1 MSRARLSLA
10 ILCACFGA
18 CLAAGSACR
27 ADNYALL
34 IGIDQYQQSDAVN
47 GLAGASND
55 AKGLAQTLEQVSGFP
70 ADHVR
75 VLTSDADPRPTGA
88 NITFELDQLSGRAKP
103 GDLVF
108 VLFSG
113 HGIEMDGK
121 TYLVPWDADARTE
134 STLKRTSLPE
144 EDVRGQLAQIS
155 ARGLIL
161 AFDMCRSDPRK
172 GSKTVQQDNLMGR
185 QAKDLVVTPVSAA
198 GDAPGP
204 RAVVTLFSC
213 SEGERSWEW
222 RDKERGFFSYF
233 LEQGLRH
240 DAADAKGVVRVSSL
254 VTYLEK
260 SVSDAVRREQG
271 HDQRPYSIVEGTGAQ
286 DLVLAQDRPGG
297 ARNGAQ
303 VAVLT
308 PVTTGDALKGRFD
321 AALQQGRALIKSHQ
335 WDAAQAKYA
344 AALELQP
351 SSARAAAG
359 LGQADLG
366 LKRYDEAERQFR
378 QALQLDPNLA
388 VAVRGLAEIAFNRHD
403 NAEAERLIRQAVT
416 LDPNDADSVTDLGM
430 LTMTVKHD
438 PAGAERLFRQ
448 ARSLDPTESDAQ
460 VGLGL
465 IALNRGDAAGAEAL
479 LRQALKTDPKSAMA
493 YEGLGLLAEK
503 NKQGAQAENDLK
515 QAIALDPSLAE
526 AVCELAGLELTVNK
540 DPAEAERLFRKAM
553 TLDATSA
560 LPLIGLAA
568 VYFTKQDFDEA
579 QRLAQSGH
587 DLDPKDPNGFEML
600 GLLAMNR
607 RDFVTASDML
617 RQSIAL
623 DDTKGEYHAWY
634 ATCLLLQGD
643 QAGARVEAKKAIA
656 LGDKGP
662 YDVYTSLGL
671 KP

>member
-1 MSRARLSLA
+1 MPRTRFPLA
-10 ILCACFGA
+10 VLFACFAA
-18 CLAAGSACR
+18 CLLNGPVCR

-34 IGIDQYQQSDAVN
+34 IGIDEYQQSDAVN

-75 VLTSDADPRPTGA
+75 VLTSDTDPRPTGA

-121 TYLVPWDADARTE
+121 TYLVPWDADARTQ

-144 EDVRGQLAQIS
+144 DDIRAQLAQIS

-172 GSKTVQQDNLMGR
+172 GSKAVQHDNLMGR
-185 QAKDLVVTPVSAA
+185 QAKDLVITPVSA
-198 GDAPGP
+198 GNDAPGP

-233 LEQGLRH
+233 LEQGLRR
-240 DAADAKGVVRVSSL
+240 DAADSKGVVRVSSL

-260 SVSDAVRREQG
+260 AVSGAVKREQG
-271 HDQRPYSIVEGTGAQ
+271 HEQRPYSIVEGSGAQ
-286 DLVLAQDRPGG
+286 DLVLAQGRLGG
-297 ARNGAQ
+297 VRDGAQ
-303 VAVLT
+303 VAVLA
-308 PVTTGDALKGRFD
+308 PLTTGDALKGRFD
-321 AALQQGRALIKSHQ
+321 IALQQGKALIKSHQ

-359 LGQADLG
+359 LGQADMG
-366 LKRYDEAERQFR
+366 LKRYAEAERQFR
-378 QALQLDPNLA
+378 QAAQMDGKLA
-388 VAVRGLAEIAFNRHD
+388 VAVRGLAEVAFNKHD
-403 NAEAERLIRQAVT
+403 NAEAERLIRQAIA
-416 LDPNDADSVTDLGM
+416 LDPQDADSVGELGV
-430 LTMTVKHD
+430 LTLMVKHDTPGAERLLRQAQTLDPENSDVRVWLAMVGIKKGD
-438 PAGAERLFRQ
+438 PAGAEVLFRQ
-448 ARSLDPTESDAQ
+448 
-460 VGLGL
+460 V
-465 IALNRGDAAGAEAL
+465 
-479 LRQALKTDPKSAMA
+479 LKADPKSAMA
-493 YEGLGLLAEK
+493 YEGLGLVAEK
-503 NKQGAQAENDLK
+503 NGDGAQAQKYLK
-515 QAIALDPSLAE
+515 QAIALDPSAAE
-526 AVCELAGLELTVNK
+526 AVCELGSLTLTVSK

-553 TLDATSA
+553 SLDPTSA
-560 LPLIGLAA
+560 TPLIGLAM

-587 DLDPKDPNGFEML
+587 DIDPKDSEGFELL
-600 GLLAMNR
+600 GLLAIRR
-607 RDFVTASDML
+607 RDFVAASDML
-617 RQSIAL
+617 RQAIAL
-623 DDTKGEYHAWY
+623 DDSRGEYHAYY
-634 ATCLLLQGD
+634 ATCLLVQGD

-662 YDVYTSLGL
+662 YEVYTALGL

>member
-1 MSRARLSLA
+1 MTRTHFPFLFVL
-10 ILCACFGA
+10 A
-18 CLAAGSACR
+18 CLGGYLLGGAACR

-55 AKGLAQTLEQVSGFP
+55 AKGLAATLEQVSGFP

-88 NITFELDQLSGRAKP
+88 NITFELDQLSSRAKP

-113 HGIEMDGK
+113 HGIEMDGVS
-121 TYLVPWDADARTE
+121 YLVPWDADARTE

-144 EDVRGQLAQIS
+144 ADVRAQLAQIS
-155 ARGLIL
+155 ARGLIM

-172 GSKTVQQDNLMGR
+172 GSKAVQQDNLMGR
-185 QAKDLVVTPVSAA
+185 QAKDLVVVPVS
-198 GDAPGP
+198 GDGNTPGP

-222 RDKERGFFSYF
+222 QAKERGFFSYY
-233 LEQGLRH
+233 LEQGLRR
-240 DAADAKGVVRVSSL
+240 DAADSKGVVRVGNL

-260 SVSDAVRREQG
+260 SVEGAVKREQG

-286 DLVLAQDRPGG
+286 DLILAQGKPGG
-297 ARNGAQ
+297 VGANTQ

-308 PVTTGDALKGRFD
+308 PLNTGDALKGRFE
-321 AALQQGRALIKSHQ
+321 AALQQGRALIKSRQ

-351 SSARAAAG
+351 SSAKAAAG

-366 LKRYDEAERQFR
+366 LKRYDEAERLFR
-378 QALQLDPNLA
+378 QALQEDPKLA
-388 VAVRGLAEIAFNRHD
+388 AAVRGLAELAYNKHD
-403 NAEAERLIRQAVT
+403 NAEAERLIRQAVA
-416 LDPNDADSVTDLGM
+416 LDPNDADSIGDLGL
-430 LTMTVKHD
+430 LTLMVKHD
-438 PAGAERLFRQ
+438 TAGAERLLRQ
-448 ARSLDPTESDAQ
+448 AKTMDPANTDAQ
-460 VGLGL
+460 VGLGMVA
-465 IALNRGDAAGAEAL
+465 IKKGDLAGAEAL
-479 LRQALKTDPKSAMA
+479 FRQALKTDPKSAMA
-493 YEGLGLLAEK
+493 YEGLGLLAEQRK
-503 NKQGAQAENDLK
+503 DGAQAQKYLK

-526 AVCELAGLELTVNK
+526 AVCELGGLALTVSK

-560 LPLIGLAA
+560 TPLIGLAA

-587 DLDPKDPNGFEML
+587 DLDPKDPNGLEML

-607 RDFVTASDML
+607 RDFVEAASNL
-617 RQSIAL
+617 RQAIAL
-623 DDTKGEYHAWY
+623 DDSRGEYHAWY
-634 ATCLLLQGD
+634 ATVLLLQGD
-643 QAGARVEAKKAIA
+643 QAGARVEAKRAIA

-662 YDVYTSLGL
+662 YDVYTALGL